1 MIAYFVAEAT
11 RLECTLTQPLDTD
24 SDDLDDASDLFLE
37 PDNIGPDE
45 RSLST
50 ATEAAPKKQSSKQP
64 EKRKSLPTATEAAPK
79 KKQSSKQPEKR
90 KSPSKTTT
98 EGTYSQYFVS
108 WSLAEYLISC

>member
-11 RLECTLTQPLDTD
+11 RLERTLTQPLDTD
-24 SDDLDDASDLFLE
+24 SDDLDDVSDLFLE

-50 ATEAAPKKQSSKQP
+50 ATEAAP
-64 EKRKSLPTATEAAPK
+64 